1 MLRTSCP
8 PKLLPSLSP
17 SFAAW
22 LTLSAALVPGCSCS
36 DDGTGG
42 AALPGPSEGGALTER
57 TVAELVT
64 PFDVSRQDLVGPND
78 HNAMYG
84 FRPRIVARPDGADI
98 DVLVQ
103 DEGVDTELGEH
114 PRAVLVRLSPSGDG
128 YAVTN
133 ALEVPLLDRV
143 MGLARADDGDYFVAS
158 GVDEAAH
165 RELTRSYPG
174 RDQYRANVVHV
185 VRLSPTGE
193 VRFSV
198 DLDLARQAMD
208 AEAEKL
214 INPMVA
220 GTARLAFGDGEIAL
234 LHSLNT
240 DPDSGGTRHQ
250 KAITT
255 LLSASD
261 GAILR
266 TSSMWVSHSFDVRL
280 FHHGG
285 GFMELHL
292 GDAYPRQLVFDRV
305 SGAERSDAYV
315 GYFIKGSTGNNNTYT
330 RLGDMAPITEDP
342 DFGYLLLFATE
353 RVSTEPSDGRIG
365 GARDLAISRIRR
377 NFAELDS
384 SSQEHLDSDL
394 ATQAVTS
401 GGMMHDNYVRFL
413 TNHGAEDDVHA
424 ERPKLL
430 PIGGD
435 AFIVLYERWEGDG
448 TGTFTFAGVHGMVI
462 DDAGDVLVADTDLG
476 DIHLPR
482 GDDAFVLGS
491 GAAWITGDQ
500 EERSLTVH
508 HVTRVGDAL
517 VLDSN
522 LVP

>member
-1 MLRTSCP
+1 MLRNT
-8 PKLLPSLSP
+8 LSP
-17 SFAAW
+17 SLLVF
-22 LTLSAALVPGCSCS
+22 LTLSAAVVPGCSCS

-42 AALPGPSEGGALTER
+42 RALPGPSEGRSLTER

-84 FRPRIVARPDGADI
+84 HRPKIVALPDGASI

-114 PRAVLVRLSPSGDG
+114 PRAVLLRLTPSGEG
-128 YAVTN
+128 YAVER

-158 GVDEAAH
+158 AVDEAAH

-174 RDQYRANVVHV
+174 RDEYRANVVHV
-185 VRLSPTGE
+185 VRLSPMGE
-193 VRFSV
+193 VRYAV
-198 DLDLARQAMD
+198 DLDLAR
-208 AEAEKL
+208 EATGDEPEKL

-220 GTARLAFGDGEIAL
+220 GTARLAFGGGEIAL

-255 LLSASD
+255 LLNASD
-261 GAILR
+261 GTILR

-305 SGAERSDAYV
+305 SGAARSDAYV

-330 RLGDMAPITEDP
+330 RLGDMAPITEDAT
-342 DFGYLLLFATE
+342 FGYLLLFATE

-365 GARDLAISRIRR
+365 GARDLALSRVRR

-384 SSQEHLDSDL
+384 SSQAHLDETLS
-394 ATQAVTS
+394 TQAVTS

-413 TNHGAEDDVHA
+413 TDHGSEGDVHA

-435 AFIVLYERWEGDG
+435 EFIVLYERWEGDEAG
-448 TGTFTFAGVHGMVI
+448 AYTFMGVHALVI
-462 DDAGDVLVADTDLG
+462 DAAGDVLVADTDLG
-476 DIHLPR
+476 AIHLPR
-482 GDDAFVLGS
+482 GDDAFVLGT

-500 EERSLTVH
+500 EDRSLTVH
-508 HVTRVGDAL
+508 HVTRSADAL